1 MKWIVEI
8 VEYDT
13 GRIERAIDCESAR
26 RAERVDDGVN
36 INLNHDRY
44 YTRIVHQKAVNGDA
58 IAKVEAGK

>member
-26 RAERVDDGVN
+26 RAERVEDGVN
-36 INLNHDRY
+36 INLNHANLQESKQSVVVIDS
-44 YTRIVHQKAVNGDA
+44 IEAV
-58 IAKVEAGK
+58 EELLS